1 MTMEDVWKDI
11 SLASLCDHN
20 SPAAAG
26 SSASRNDSAAIR
38 GFIYQDFMAAA
49 STKLAP
55 SSLATDLA
63 PPPPPPPPATLLS
76 LTSSG
81 SDHFQ
86 QYQVQSTTATASTN
100 TTAPPI
106 PVTPNAQR
114 LHTIG
119 TISSSSVISFS
130 NKHANNS
137 SEALDSSS
145 YCKKRALE
153 ENGENSRHVR
163 HKRMIKNRESASRS
177 RARKQAYTSEL
188 ELELAHLREENAR
201 LKRQQEKISL
211 AAPVAAATPPKR
223 AHSM

>member
-20 SPAAAG
+20 SPAAAAG

-38 GFIYQDFMAAA
+38 GFIFQDFMAAA
-49 STKLAP
+49 SNKLTP
-55 SSLATDLA
+55 SLATDLA
-63 PPPPPPPPATLLS
+63 PLPQPPATLLS
-76 LTSSG
+76 LSSSG

-86 QYQVQSTTATASTN
+86 HCQVQSATATASTN

-114 LHTIG
+114 LHRISTIP
-119 TISSSSVISFS
+119 SSSVISFS

-137 SEALDSSS
+137 SEALDSSPS
-145 YCKKRALE
+145 CKKRALE

-201 LKRQQEKISL
+201 LKRRQEKISL

-223 AHSM
+223 AHSV

>member
-20 SPAAAG
+20 SPAAAAG

-38 GFIYQDFMAAA
+38 GFIFQDFMAAA
-49 STKLAP
+49 STKLTP

-63 PPPPPPPPATLLS
+63 PLPQPPATLLS
-76 LTSSG
+76 LSSSG

-86 QYQVQSTTATASTN
+86 QYQVQSATATASTN

-114 LHTIG
+114 LHRISTIP
-119 TISSSSVISFS
+119 SSSVISFS

-137 SEALDSSS
+137 SEALDSSPS
-145 YCKKRALE
+145 CKKRALE

-223 AHSM
+223 AHSV